1 LAVDNSN
8 RTRVKLLVSLLPGV
22 HLRQLQRIIGLSFN
36 STRYHVDALAKTGEI
51 VRAEEGGYS
60 RLYPVGTTDAD
71 RALYPLT
78 RNDSDQRILNCLSEN
93 RMNSHKQLC
102 EATGLA
108 KSTITEHLAHLVEIG
123 VAKIYQDGST
133 TLYGLNDPDKVRQI
147 LEVSSSTL
155 LRKATRE
162 FIDLWDF

>member
-1 LAVDNSN
+1 M
-8 RTRVKLLVSLLPGV
+8 RVKLVVSLLPGV

-51 VRAEEGGYS
+51 VRAEDGGYS
-60 RLYPVGTTDAD
+60 RLYPVGVTDSD
-71 RALYPLT
+71 RALFPLT
-78 RNDSDQRILNCLSEN
+78 RKDSDQRILNCMVEN
-93 RMNSHKQLC
+93 RMSSHKQLC

-108 KSTITEHLAHLVEIG
+108 KSTVTEHLARLVNIG
-123 VAKIYQDGST
+123 VAKIYRDGST
-133 TLYGLNDPDKVRQI
+133 TFYGLNDPDKVRQM
-147 LEVSSSTL
+147 LERAKSTL